1 MATINRFEE
10 LDTWKEARI
19 LHQMILPLFDLL
31 IDRREYKLVDQ
42 LRGSCGSAMDNIAE
56 GFERGNRKE
65 FILFLG
71 YAKGSV
77 GEIKSQLYRILDTGY
92 ISTSEFDKLFQQAD
106 KIGKMIYGLSKHLNN
121 SSVKGLRYQNSV
133 KESINS
139 SEEDTQDLMSLIEIY
154 IPES

>member
-56 GFERGNRKE
+56 GFERGSKLE
-65 FILFLG
+65 FINSLG
-71 YAKGSV
+71 YAKGEV
-77 GEIKSQLYRILDTGY
+77 GELKSQLYRSLDNKY
-92 ISTSEFDKLFQQAD
+92 ISQEIFDDLYNKADIITKKITAFISYLNTSN
-106 KIGKMIYGLSKHLNN
+106 I
-121 SSVKGLRYQNSV
+121 KGQKFKNR
-133 KESINS
+133 
-139 SEEDTQDLMSLIEIY
+139 T
-154 IPES
+154 